1 MLFAKYDII
10 VIGAGH
16 AGCEAAL
23 IAAKMN
29 TKVLLLTGN
38 IDNIGHMSCNPSIGG
53 LGKGHL
59 VREIDA
65 LGGEMAINTDETG
78 IQFRKLNTKK
88 GTAVQGTR
96 AQADMYLYK
105 QRMRYVIEKQ
115 ENLSVKQG
123 IVKRLLKTSHNVEG
137 VELTTGEQFF
147 SRAIVITTGTF
158 LRGLCHIG
166 MKNFSGG
173 RAGDMVAN
181 DLTDSLID
189 CGFDILRLKTGTVP
203 RLDGKTINWGI
214 LEEQWG
220 DTPLPTFSFTESKI
234 RQKQV
239 CCHITYT
246 NPETH
251 DIIYQDLDKSPLFQG
266 VIQGVGPRY
275 CPSVEDKVFRFR
287 DKDRHQIFLEPEGL
301 MTREIY
307 PSGLSTSL
315 PLETQIR
322 FLRSITGLENV
333 EVTRAGYAVEY
344 DAVNPLQLKASLES
358 KNVAGLFLAGQ
369 INGTSG
375 YEEAAAQGLMA
386 GINAARFCL
395 EQESVIIKRDQ
406 GYIGV
411 MIDDLVTKG
420 IGGEPYRMFTSR
432 SEYRLILREDNAD
445 VRLTPLARDLGT
457 ISAEKY
463 EKFEKKMDFFA
474 KTHEKSQKI
483 RLNSLESFFNEI
495 KKEIDKEIPINISLE
510 QLIKW
515 PEMNLEIFNKYA
527 EFLPFDQVAL
537 EEISPLLFSE
547 IKYRGYI
554 DRYDKSLDKTHHFE
568 KIKIPL
574 DFDFQNI
581 PSLSH
586 EVKQKLIKHRPD
598 NLKQASLIPGITPA
612 AVSHLHVYITT
623 KRLRDSI

>member
-105 QRMRYVIEKQ
+105 QRMRYIIEKQ

-386 GINAARFCL
+386 GINAARFCM